1 MASFFRR
8 LLGREEV
15 KYAPL
20 SGGQQDVNASVVVVG
35 ARSENIWTRKH
46 IGLLVMLGALAAVA
60 GVFAIGYC
68 LQVSECGKNADTN

>member
-8 LLGREEV
+8 REH

-20 SGGQQDVNASVVVVG
+20 AGGQHVD

-60 GVFAIGYC
+60 GVFAIGYPC
-68 LQVSECGKNADTN
+68 IFLKNLRAATDSG

>member
-8 LLGREEV
+8 REH

-20 SGGQQDVNASVVVVG
+20 AGGQQDGEPSAGQSG

-46 IGLLVMLGALAAVA
+46 IGLLMMLGALAAVA
-60 GVFAIGYC
+60 GVFAIG
-68 LQVSECGKNADTN
+68 